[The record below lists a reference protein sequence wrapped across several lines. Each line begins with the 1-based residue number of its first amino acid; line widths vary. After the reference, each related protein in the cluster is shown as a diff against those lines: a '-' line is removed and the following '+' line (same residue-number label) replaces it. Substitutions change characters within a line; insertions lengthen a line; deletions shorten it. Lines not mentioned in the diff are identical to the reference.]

1 MLMWRKF
8 LLCVA
13 SLCFAM
19 LLLVWCALC
28 GYHDACVGRSGIATV
43 LVCGVVAAIGI
54 PVAAACRNSST
65 LAGALVGWG
74 AALVQ
79 GWLLLVWLLPAMRAR
94 LPEDVLWYGALLLPA
109 TVLPWLLGLHAAK
122 VQARWRA
129 AADSAARVGICVVNA
144 VWGAWLLWLT
154 WFMLDYFRMD
164 VIVLLA
170 VFSLL
175 GGLAA
180 WGHAAVVWMKRFR
193 LTAPWWSFVARMLS
207 LLVVSVFCILGGFFF
222 VLSLL
227 GVLDFSQGFTRAAYL
242 SQCYKC
248 SYIASLSLYLLS
260 MLVCYC
266 KYSKGWDKTA

>member
-1 MLMWRKF
+1 
-8 LLCVA
+8 
-13 SLCFAM
+13 
-19 LLLVWCALC
+19 
-28 GYHDACVGRSGIATV
+28 
-43 LVCGVVAAIGI
+43 
-54 PVAAACRNSST
+54 
-65 LAGALVGWG
+65 
-74 AALVQ
+74 
-79 GWLLLVWLLPAMRAR
+79 
-94 LPEDVLWYGALLLPA
+94 
-109 TVLPWLLGLHAAK
+109 
-122 VQARWRA
+122 
-129 AADSAARVGICVVNA
+129 
-144 VWGAWLLWLT
+144 
-154 WFMLDYFRMD
+154 MLDYFRMD
-164 VIVLLA
+164 VIVLPA

-180 WGHAAVVWMKRFR
+180 WGHAAVVWMKSFR

-266 KYSKGWDKTA
+266 KYTKGWDKTA